1 VNSRRATRPFP
12 DEVLVQLSYDEAL
25 VLSDLLA
32 RWYAQGYKALDL
44 KDPAEKR
51 VLDGLCATFEPVI
64 DEVFSEDY
72 AEVVAAARQRIKA
85 AWEG

>member
-1 VNSRRATRPFP
+1 MKHSCFLTSSR
-12 DEVLVQLSYDEAL
+12 V

-32 RWYAQGYKALDL
+32 RWYEQGYHALDL

-51 VLDGLCATFEPVI
+51 LFDDLCATFEPVI
-64 DEVFSEDY
+64 DEVFSANY
-72 AEVVAAARQRIKA
+72 AEVVAAARQRISA

>member
-1 VNSRRATRPFP
+1 MNSRRASRPSP
-12 DEVLVQLSYDEAL
+12 DEVLVRVSYDEVL

-32 RWYAQGYKALDL
+32 RWYEQGYQALDF

-51 VLDGLCATFEPVI
+51 VLDALCATFEPVI
-64 DEVFSEDY
+64 DEAFSSDY
-72 AEVVAAARQRIKA
+72 GKVVAAARQRIRA

>member
-1 VNSRRATRPFP
+1 VP
-12 DEVLVQLSYDEAL
+12 LSYDEAL
-25 VLSDLLA
+25 VLSDLLS
-32 RWYAQGYKALDL
+32 RWYDHGFEALDL

-64 DEVFSEDY
+64 DEVFSANFAD
-72 AEVVAAARQRIKA
+72 VVAAAPQRISA